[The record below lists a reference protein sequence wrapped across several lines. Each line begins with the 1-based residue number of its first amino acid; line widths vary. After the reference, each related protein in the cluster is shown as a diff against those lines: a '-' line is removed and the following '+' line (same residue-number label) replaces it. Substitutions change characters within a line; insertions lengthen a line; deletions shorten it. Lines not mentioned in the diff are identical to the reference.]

1 MAGPMNLPVGISA
14 GSDATYLNDGSF
26 LLAGNTTDAS
36 NTPVLIHYSA
46 DGSLDSSFGTS
57 GYLSGPAGGSELS
70 ATQLSNGELLVS
82 SQTSTQDG
90 SSSEYV
96 AEFTGAG
103 VLDTSFGGGS
113 GQLIAPDGT
122 NLSGVPQVMNDGSFL
137 VSANTTD
144 GSNTPVIVGYTST
157 GFVNNDFGT
166 NGEIVAPAGVSSEWF
181 YPDSTSGDIV
191 VTDSTSQN
199 DGSFAD
205 QTTYYTQTGQV
216 DPNIPAIT
224 STYAPFTVDPVPPV
238 TGSGY
243 YGTENLTA
251 PSGYTLDGGWQTL
264 QDGTT
269 LASGISSDGSNT
281 PVLADYNADGS
292 INSSFGN
299 NGTIIGT
306 PGTDYQITYQDSNSG
321 EIVFKQFANQA
332 DGSISEVDT
341 YYTTTGQL
349 DPSNPA
355 VATTITPYTGS
366 GYYGTENLTAPSG
379 YTLDGGWQTLQDGTT
394 LASGISSDGSN
405 TPVLADYNA
414 DGSIN
419 SSFGNNGTIIGTPGT
434 DYQIT
439 YQDSNSGEIVFK
451 QFANQADGS
460 ISEVDTYYTTTGQLD
475 PSNPAVAT
483 TIIPDPI
490 AVDPIPVDPLPII
503 DPVPLP
509 PITGSGYNGTTLTAP
524 VGFTL
529 DGGFQT
535 LQDGTSLDSG
545 WSTDGNYTPV
555 LVDYNADG
563 SINTLFG
570 NNGELIGPAGA
581 IWLSATQLAN
591 GSIQLQG
598 TSNGENAVFLQQFT
612 ASGQLDTTFGGGSG
626 SLTAPEGLVF
636 NGTFTTLNNGDIL
649 AEAITTDGNNTP
661 VIVDYTS
668 IGMVNTDF
676 GTSGEIVASP
686 SVSSEWFYQ
695 ENYQYGGNGDIVV
708 FDHTN
713 NADGSV
719 TNLTTYYSENGQVD
733 PNSPAVTVTYD
744 APVYYTDGSYDAGN
758 VTTYPVDVFPV
769 VVMDGGVNSVGDA
782 KSVSLQSENAAPTP
796 HAAASQPA
804 NSASEVPET
813 SASSL
818 IVTPTFIAAAV
829 TTVSTANTHSAVY
842 PVTSLQ
848 NDVSSGPVVP
858 VVAQSSYDLG
868 SSTAIA
874 SISALKLA
882 ASAENRRDTNS
893 SEDEN
898 ADLSASQ
905 DSNPFQ
911 IKEDLLDPSS
921 TPKSEDMT
929 IPAGTEAD
937 LPDQQEEGKNNVASV
952 TQQDIPELLVR
963 NNLVTTISLDLPD
976 FLQ

>member
-1 MAGPMNLPVGISA
+1 MLNDPSTPDFTAPVSSQAVIPLICPIDGGLDSVTGPMNLPVGISA
-14 GSDATYLNDGSF
+14 GSDTTYLNDGSF

-36 NTPVLIHYSA
+36 NAPVLIHYSA
-46 DGSLDSSFGTS
+46 DGSLDSSFGMG

-82 SQTSTQDG
+82 SQVSNQDG
-90 SSSEYV
+90 SASEYV

-103 VLDTSFGGGS
+103 LLDTSFGGGS

-122 NLSGVPQVMNDGSFL
+122 NLNGVPQVMNDGSFL

-144 GSNTPVIVGYTST
+144 GNNTPVIVGYTST
-157 GFVNNDFGT
+157 GIVNDEFGT

-355 VATTITPYTGS
+355 VATTI
-366 GYYGTENLTAPSG
+366 
-379 YTLDGGWQTLQDGTT
+379 
-394 LASGISSDGSN
+394 
-405 TPVLADYNA
+405 
-414 DGSIN
+414 
-419 SSFGNNGTIIGTPGT
+419 
-434 DYQIT
+434 
-439 YQDSNSGEIVFK
+439 
-451 QFANQADGS
+451 
-460 ISEVDTYYTTTGQLD
+460 
-475 PSNPAVAT
+475 
-483 TIIPDPI
+483 IPDPI

-524 VGFTL
+524 VGYIL

-535 LQDGTSLDSG
+535 LQDGTSLESG

-570 NNGELIGPAGA
+570 NNGELSGPDGA

-598 TSNGENAVFLQQFT
+598 TSNGESAVFLQQFT

-626 SLTAPEGLVF
+626 SLTAPEGVLF

-649 AEAITTDGNNTP
+649 ASAVTTDGSNTP
-661 VIVDYTS
+661 VLVDYTS
-668 IGMVNTDF
+668 AGMVNTDF

-719 TNLTTYYSENGQVD
+719 TNLTSYYLENGQVD

-874 SISALKLA
+874 AISALKLA
-882 ASAENRRDTNS
+882 ASAENRKDTNS

-898 ADLSASQ
+898 SDLSASQ
-905 DSNPFQ
+905 DATPFQ
-911 IKEDLLDPSS
+911 IKQDLLDPSS
-921 TPKSEDMT
+921 TPKSEDMK

-952 TQQDIPELLVR
+952 TQKGVSALLAR